1 MKLKLLYGRTHRKW
15 KVNNQL
21 RKIFATNDISSPWRV
36 LLSIEKISKHTNG
49 SINTRIWFKHIQ
61 KEPLTAEQ
69 HPSKIFTLTSRK
81 ENAELNSEDTFSPY
95 QIGKPKNKTNIP
107 VLLRKWGGR
116 VFSKALKI
124 IIFPPRNSIP
134 GSL

>member
-1 MKLKLLYGRTHRKW
+1 MEVSIRGYDSSTSRK
-15 KVNNQL
+15 NQ
-21 RKIFATNDISSPWRV
+21 K
-36 LLSIEKISKHTNG
+36 
-49 SINTRIWFKHIQ
+49 
-61 KEPLTAEQ
+61 AEQ
-69 HPSKIFTLTSRK
+69 RPSKTFTLTSRK

-95 QIGKPKNKTNIP
+95 QIGKPKNRTNIP